1 MDSSWL
7 LLFIA
12 FVIIV
17 SRRNNKIAARKKV
30 IKQRQIQKGEK
41 TKMVELAKRFIGK
54 ECLVYTF
61 DSINVPQGII
71 KEVSDGAILIE
82 KDNNVQIVNLDFV
95 TRIQEYPRDKK
106 GKKKAVVW

>member
-1 MDSSWL
+1 
-7 LLFIA
+7 
-12 FVIIV
+12 
-17 SRRNNKIAARKKV
+17 
-30 IKQRQIQKGEK
+30 
-41 TKMVELAKRFIGK
+41 MVELAKWFIGK